1 MEELSMYQPHLY
13 QYDPES
19 IITLTQLLIQSQ
31 NNPIKTIDPAELSN
45 LSASDL
51 SKLQDYVVE
60 VFDRDDISKVMQQDN
75 LSSDRIKKLN
85 RTILLSIV
93 NHFLRSASSNGE
105 IARETTLRH
114 TWLFEYRQS
123 NYSNITNQDL
133 SDKSSAND
141 FFVIWDDLSNT
152 GLYCDETMIFE
163 RNESLSVFNSE
174 DYQNTFNQS
183 HYSPNNCHI
192 IKLVSPEQA
201 DAVISFKLNQLLNVK
216 LHQSAVSRL
225 RNVFEFW
232 SLQLDQLKL
241 KHDDDV
247 DGVVNEISSD
257 RRIKEKEL
265 LQFLAT
271 ALKSLAGL
279 IERKSSAALDHALTF
294 GDIVSFYNEVQVG
307 ELTNLSLPVLNQLA
321 SVTALND
328 EDQYSLTDVISL
340 YQHHDNY
347 ENIVDHIAPI
357 TQADYD
363 WLTKMFNKD
372 HWYRDKTDYKIDT
385 IIKLDLP
392 ETRNLA
398 KYPDHFTG
406 IHGTNDES
414 VPSILLNGLMNNEEL
429 QQFAQK
435 SKSKLVKYDESG
447 TALGVGVY
455 FGRIDQVSKPLLYAN
470 GRAKDEAY
478 LIIADVA
485 YNKKSMQKIK
495 WQSWTGEHNKSAS
508 LVWATR
514 TGVRGKDEV
523 LTPIT
528 KNIKIKYILKL
539 KSQSSDDEF

>member
-31 NNPIKTIDPAELSN
+31 NSPIKNIDPADLDN
-45 LSASDL
+45 LAAPDL
-51 SKLQDYVVE
+51 SRLQGYVDD
-60 VFDRDDISKVMQQDN
+60 VFNRDDIDKVWHQDQ

-85 RTILLSIV
+85 RTTLLSIV
-93 NHFLRSASSNGE
+93 NQFLRSLSSNGE
-105 IARETTLRH
+105 VAHETTLRH

-123 NYSNITNQDL
+123 NYSNIHNQDI
-133 SDKSSAND
+133 SDNSSTND
-141 FFVIWDDLSNT
+141 FFVVWDDLSNT

-163 RNESLSVFNSE
+163 HDESLFMFNA
-174 DYQNTFNQS
+174 DNYQNMFDQS
-183 HYSPNNCHI
+183 HYTPDNRHIVRLTSPT
-192 IKLVSPEQA
+192 QA
-201 DAVISFKLNQLLNVK
+201 DAVISFKLNQLLNVE
-216 LHQSAVSRL
+216 LHQSAVTRL

-241 KHDDDV
+241 KHDDDI
-247 DGVVNEISSD
+247 DGVVNEISSS
-257 RRIKEKEL
+257 RRQREQEL
-265 LQFLAT
+265 LKFLST
-271 ALKSLAGL
+271 ALKSLAEL

-294 GDIVSFYNEVQVG
+294 GDIVSFYNEVQAG

-328 EDQYSLTDVISL
+328 DDQYSLTDVISL

-347 ENIVDHIAPI
+347 DNTVDHITPVE
-357 TQADYD
+357 QKDYD
-363 WLTKMFNKD
+363 WLTKMFNED
-372 HWYRDKTDYKIDT
+372 HWYRDETDYQIDA

-392 ETRNLA
+392 ETRDLA

-429 QQFAQK
+429 QQFAKK

-539 KSQSSDDEF
+539 KRQSSDDEF

>member
-31 NNPIKTIDPAELSN
+31 NSPIKTVDPADLDN
-45 LSASDL
+45 LSAPDL
-51 SKLQDYVVE
+51 SRLQGYVDD
-60 VFDRDDISKVMQQDN
+60 VFNRDDIDKVWHQDQ

-85 RTILLSIV
+85 RTTLLSIITI
-93 NHFLRSASSNGE
+93 FLRSLSSNGE
-105 IARETTLRH
+105 VAHETTLRH

-123 NYSNITNQDL
+123 NYSSIRNQDI
-133 SDKSSAND
+133 SDNSSTND
-141 FFVIWDDLSNT
+141 FFVVWDDLSNT
-152 GLYCDETMIFE
+152 GLYCDETTIFE
-163 RNESLSVFNSE
+163 HDESLFAFNAD
-174 DYQNTFNQS
+174 DYQNMFDQS
-183 HYSPNNCHI
+183 QYTSNNHCI
-192 IKLVSPEQA
+192 IKLTSPEQA
-201 DAVISFKLNQLLNVK
+201 DAVISYKLNQLLSVK
-216 LHQSAVSRL
+216 LHQSAVTRL

-232 SLQLDQLKL
+232 SLQLDQLQL
-241 KHDDDV
+241 KHDNDIDD
-247 DGVVNEISSD
+247 VVNEISSD
-257 RRIKEKEL
+257 QRQKEREL
-265 LQFLAT
+265 LKFLTT
-271 ALKSLAGL
+271 ALKSLAEL
-279 IERKSSAALDHALTF
+279 IERKSSASLDHALTF
-294 GDIVSFYNEVQVG
+294 GDIVSFYNEVQAG

-328 EDQYSLTDVISL
+328 DDQYSLTDVISL

-347 ENIVDHIAPI
+347 DNIVNHIVPVE
-357 TQADYD
+357 QKDYD
-363 WLTKMFNKD
+363 WLTKMFNED
-372 HWYRDKTDYKIDT
+372 HWYRNETDYQIDA

-392 ETRNLA
+392 ETRDLA

-429 QQFAQK
+429 QQFTKK
-435 SKSKLVKYDESG
+435 SKSKLIKYDESG

-514 TGVRGKDEV
+514 TGARGKDEV

-539 KSQSSDDEF
+539 KRQSSEDEF

>member
-31 NNPIKTIDPAELSN
+31 NNSIKAINPADLDN
-45 LSASDL
+45 LSAPDL
-51 SKLQDYVVE
+51 SRLHNYVTD
-60 VFDRDDISKVMQQDN
+60 VFNRDDIDKVFHQDN

-85 RTILLSIV
+85 RTTLLSIV
-93 NHFLRSASSNGE
+93 NRFLRSSSSNGE
-105 IARETTLRH
+105 VAHATTLRH
-114 TWLFEYRQS
+114 TWLFEYRQAD
-123 NYSNITNQDL
+123 YSSVTNPDL
-133 SDKSSAND
+133 SDRSSNND

-163 RNESLSVFNSE
+163 HYETTSAFNDI
-174 DYQNTFNQS
+174 DYQNMFDQS
-183 HYSPNNCHI
+183 QYTSNNHHI
-192 IKLVSPEQA
+192 IKLTSPEQA
-201 DAVISFKLNQLLNVK
+201 DSVISYKLNQLLSVK
-216 LHQSAVSRL
+216 LHQSAVTRL

-232 SLQLDQLKL
+232 SLQLDQLQL
-241 KHDDDV
+241 KHDGDIDN
-247 DGVVNEISSD
+247 VVNEISSD
-257 RRIKEKEL
+257 QRQKEREL
-265 LQFLAT
+265 LKFLTT
-271 ALKSLAGL
+271 ALKSLAEL

-294 GDIVSFYNEVQVG
+294 GDIVSFYNEVQAG

-328 EDQYSLTDVISL
+328 DDQYSLTDVISL

-347 ENIVDHIAPI
+347 DNIVNHIVPVTQHDH
-357 TQADYD
+357 D
-363 WLTKMFNKD
+363 WLVEMFNKD
-372 HWYRDKTDYKIDT
+372 HWYRDETDYQIDA

-392 ETRNLA
+392 ETRDLK

-429 QQFAQK
+429 QQFTKK
-435 SKSKLVKYDESG
+435 SKSKLIKYDESG

-485 YNKKSMQKIK
+485 YDKKSMQKIK

-539 KSQSSDDEF
+539 KRQSNDDDF